1 VNYRTL
7 EELYSFQEG
16 ISLNINTF
24 YAFQF
29 ISLKTMASSSYE
41 IGGIFNV
48 LQKTVAVDN
57 TPTSSDEEEP
67 KDTELANLFSFKPPE
82 IIEDKDEEND
92 IPDELIKEYISAED
106 KKPVE
111 PKLKKKKLDDEKE
124 ATKKFDEESPERKAR
139 TVFVGNVAL
148 TVKKKVLKKIFSKFG
163 EIESIRIRSVP
174 RADPKTSKKVAFI
187 KKEFHDERDNMN
199 AYVVFKNKED
209 AVKSLKSNGI
219 IVEEKHIRVDLSENK
234 KHNTSASIFVGN
246 LPFNAKED
254 AIREHFAK
262 CGNIEDIRVVRD
274 KATGIGKGFAYIRFK
289 GKENVMF
296 GLKMNGSEFDGRKL
310 RVFKAKDKEEV
321 NTTNTTRK
329 FKGKTVH
336 NKKNFQG
343 LRSTSQKDI
352 KMGKKLFA
360 SKGKPTERSNALRRI
375 KSKNQKSRQQKQS
388 KAQKK
393 NEKLKKK

>member
-1 VNYRTL
+1 
-7 EELYSFQEG
+7 
-16 ISLNINTF
+16 
-24 YAFQF
+24 
-29 ISLKTMASSSYE
+29 MASSSYE

-393 NEKLKKK
+393 NEKSKKK